1 MADGRELWVP
11 SETEHGVKHR
21 GATRTR
27 LIEKVQ
33 QWHSS
38 DGAQNY
44 RRRFESAAREH
55 QSVPGWVDYRES

>member
-11 SETEHGVKHR
+11 SETEHEVKHR